1 LTLNILRARLVGQNQ
16 PWRAISGAGPAA
28 LALPDLADFADSA
41 SAAIAITLLGAEDA
55 PAGSVKSG
63 RKARCGI
70 MRASTS

>member
-1 LTLNILRARLVGQNQ
+1 LTLKLLRARLAGQKW
-16 PWRAISGAGPAA
+16 PWRVMSGAGPAA
-28 LALPDLADFADSA
+28 ELLAVADFADIA

-63 RKARCGI
+63 RRARCGI

>member
-1 LTLNILRARLVGQNQ
+1 LTLKFLRARLLGQNK
-16 PWRAISGAGPAA
+16 PKRVMSDAGPAA
-28 LALPDLADFADSA
+28 ELRAMADVADSA

>member
-1 LTLNILRARLVGQNQ
+1 LTLKFLRARLFGQNE
-16 PWRAISGAGPAA
+16 PRRVMSDAEPAA
-28 LALPDLADFADSA
+28 ELPAMADVADIA
-41 SAAIAITLLGAEDA
+41 SAAIAITPIGAEDA